1 MSRPV
6 GLKFHPERHAVPSAL
21 QLQNLLAVLHAAADG
36 VTIEPRQKVLLDAA
50 EWLVSRRIL
59 SLETRHVEHAD
70 RRATYHVAT
79 LTDCGRS
86 LLELLWP

>member
-6 GLKFHPERHAVPSAL
+6 GLKFHPERLAVPSAM

-36 VTIEPRQKVLLDAA
+36 VIIEPRQQNLLYAA
-50 EWLVSRRIL
+50 EWLASRQIL
-59 SLETRHVEHAD
+59 TLRVLGPQDAD
-70 RRATYHVAT
+70 SRADNWVAT
-79 LTDCGRS
+79 LTDRGRS